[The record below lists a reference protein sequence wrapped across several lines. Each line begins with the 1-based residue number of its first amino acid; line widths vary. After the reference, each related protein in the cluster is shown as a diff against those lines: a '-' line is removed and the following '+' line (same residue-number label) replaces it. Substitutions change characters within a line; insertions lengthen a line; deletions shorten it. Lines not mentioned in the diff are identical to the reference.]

1 MAVRR
6 LHFAGEMRLSPA
18 NAAFSLPAILD
29 LLMHARPL
37 CIQKALEKSVI
48 RVGQARIGRS
58 AMKHVTSAGIS
69 PMAELFTISAPDLA
83 ALLCS
88 RVCHDIISPVGA
100 INNGLE
106 LLDEGGADEDA
117 MKLIRQ
123 SAKNASARL
132 QFARI
137 AFGAAGSAGMM
148 IDTGDAEAV
157 AIAFLKNEKPEL
169 VWNGSRALLPK
180 NKVKLLLNLILVANA
195 AIPRGGKLVVTLEN
209 LETEPRFALSAA
221 GPMLRVPPKFLE
233 LHSGHKPEEPIDAH
247 SVQPYYT
254 LLLAREA
261 NMTISIH
268 ATAEEIVLSAA

>member
-1 MAVRR
+1 MA
-6 LHFAGEMRLSPA
+6 
-18 NAAFSLPAILD
+18 D
-29 LLMHARPL
+29 
-37 CIQKALEKSVI
+37 
-48 RVGQARIGRS
+48 
-58 AMKHVTSAGIS
+58 
-69 PMAELFTISAPDLA
+69 LFTLSAVDLA

-117 MKLIRQ
+117 MKLIRT
-123 SAKNASARL
+123 SARNASARL

-137 AFGAAGSAGMM
+137 AFGAAGSAGML

-157 AIAFLKNEKPEL
+157 ATAFLQNEKPEL
-169 VWNGSRALLPK
+169 VWNGRRALMPK

-195 AIPRGGKLVVTLEN
+195 AIPRGGKIVVTLDDP
-209 LETEPRFALSAA
+209 ETEPKFTLSAA

-233 LHSGHKPEEPIDAH
+233 LHSGNKPEEPIDAH

-261 NMTISIH
+261 GMTISIH
-268 ATAEEIVLSAA
+268 ASAEEIVLTRCARELRSASRRYRAPRYRKLYLTAFPLLYIVRVASTGNCPNTSGGLRRLKRTGK

>member
-1 MAVRR
+1 
-6 LHFAGEMRLSPA
+6 
-18 NAAFSLPAILD
+18 
-29 LLMHARPL
+29 
-37 CIQKALEKSVI
+37 
-48 RVGQARIGRS
+48 
-58 AMKHVTSAGIS
+58 
-69 PMAELFTISAPDLA
+69 MAELFSLSAPDLA

-123 SAKNASARL
+123 SARNASARL

-169 VWNGSRALLPK
+169 VWNGVRALLPK
-180 NKVKLLLNLILVANA
+180 NKVKLLLNLLLVANA

-209 LETEPRFALSAA
+209 LDTEPRFALAA
-221 GPMLRVPPKFLE
+221 SGPMLRVPPKFLE

-261 NMTISIH
+261 GMTISIH
-268 ATAEEIVLSAA
+268 ATPEEIVLSAA